1 MTMNTPIEPATSA
14 PPAPVPVPVPVASAP
29 RAGLPRWAW
38 VLIVLLAVIALV
50 ATSVAVFAPR
60 GRAVAALLR
69 PAHVATSAPAPVST
83 SAPAVG
89 TTLADGC
96 LGGVGDPDQAV
107 LAAQQQAPLT
117 ANGAAAFTA
126 ALARWAMTAPV
137 PSLQAAT
144 ARQVLSKDAAPA
156 ARKFPYGAQDL
167 HSGLASSVSF
177 TSGEYYVEA
186 SAGSTA
192 AVSFLGTASASV
204 DGVSQGTA
212 SVAAT
217 LNLVAVGGTWH
228 LRDVTFARTIDSL
241 KQLGLPY
248 MGGC

>member
-1 MTMNTPIEPATSA
+1 MTMNTPIEPAPPA
-14 PPAPVPVPVPVASAP
+14 PPAPVPVASVL
-29 RAGLPRWAW
+29 RRGLPRWAW

-60 GRAVAALLR
+60 GRAAASLLR

-83 SAPAVG
+83 SAPAAG

-126 ALARWAMTAPV
+126 ALVRWTSTTPV
-137 PSLQAAT
+137 PSLQAAV
-144 ARQVLSKDAAPA
+144 ARQVLSKDATPA
-156 ARKFPYGAQDL
+156 ARKLPSGAQNL
-167 HSGLASSVSF
+167 HSGLVSSVSF
-177 TSGEYYVEA
+177 ASGEYYVEA
-186 SAGSTA
+186 SDGRSAT
-192 AVSFLGTASASV
+192 VSFLGTESGSLN
-204 DGVSQGTA
+204 GVSQGTA
-212 SVAAT
+212 SVSGA
-217 LNLVAVGGTWH
+217 LHLVAVGGTWH
-228 LRDVTFARTIDSL
+228 LRDVTLERPLENL
-241 KQLGLPY
+241 KSIGLPY

>member
-1 MTMNTPIEPATSA
+1 MTVNIPTEPAPSA
-14 PPAPVPVPVPVASAP
+14 PPAPVPVAAVL
-29 RAGLPRWAW
+29 RRGLPRWAW

-60 GRAVAALLR
+60 GRAVASLLR

-83 SAPAVG
+83 SAPAAG

-126 ALARWAMTAPV
+126 ALVRWSMTTPV
-137 PSLQAAT
+137 PSIQAAT

-156 ARKFPYGAQDL
+156 ARKFPSGAQDL
-167 HSGLASSVSF
+167 HSGLVSRVSF
-177 TSGEYYVEA
+177 ASGEYYVEA
-186 SAGSTA
+186 SDSSSAT
-192 AVSFLGTASASV
+192 VSYLGTASGSL

-212 SVAAT
+212 SVSGALHLDT
-217 LNLVAVGGTWH
+217 VGGTWH
-228 LRDVTFARTIDSL
+228 LRDVTLARTIDSL
-241 KQLGLPY
+241 KQVGLPY